1 MELTEQTNALHSNDN
16 KLKQQNNSL
25 THFTLLFVFV
35 CICLF
40 MYICICDTKFVLYVV
55 SNFSF
60 VLSVCQ
66 TETLYVICHHRLCS
80 LPTSSFICICLPKK
94 VPNIPSFKIFLPGK
108 TRISNVNTGRNEI
121 ALNFPCESSRFKD
134 SENVVVFGH
143 GSLYLPFEFHGNQPY
158 LPEK

>member
-55 SNFSF
+55 NNFSF

-80 LPTSSFICICLPKK
+80 LPGKRRSFICIWPNRVLHITGFK
-94 VPNIPSFKIFLPGK
+94 VKSFVLQKITIYSQIWHFLP
-108 TRISNVNTGRNEI
+108 
-121 ALNFPCESSRFKD
+121 
-134 SENVVVFGH
+134 
-143 GSLYLPFEFHGNQPY
+143 
-158 LPEK
+158 